1 MYFINQK
8 KDRQRNW
15 ISRCLLTVLTGLSPA
30 AFADCTGLP
39 PSTISVTRLESEP
52 ARNFDYSYR
61 TLRNLSDDYTRRDI
75 EVLGLT
81 RGLAV
86 ARFDIKGTVAKTPGE
101 RQECATFS
109 LRLEYGFSPLTVY
122 VGKEFPPG
130 SCAHDEIYRHEL
142 KHVNAYREHARKIET
157 EITETLKRRFEGS
170 TPWRNAAGDS
180 AGKLQIEID
189 ERWIPYITRML
200 NKVKTEHQAIDSVQE
215 YARVAGSCNGEIRQ
229 QISRRR

>member
-1 MYFINQK
+1 MYFIKQK
-8 KDRQRNW
+8 KSRQRNW
-15 ISRCLLTVLTGLSPA
+15 ISRCLLTILLGLPPA
-30 AFADCTGLP
+30 AFADCAGLP
-39 PSTISVTRLESEP
+39 PSTISVTRLETQL

-86 ARFDIKGTVAKTPGE
+86 ARFEIKGTVAKIPGK

-142 KHVNAYREHARKIET
+142 RHVDAYREHARKIET
-157 EITETLKRRFEGS
+157 EITEALKHRFERS
-170 TPWRNAAGDS
+170 TPWRNAAGES
-180 AGKLQIEID
+180 TGKLQIEID
-189 ERWIPYITRML
+189 ERWIPYVTRML
-200 NKVKTEHQAIDSVQE
+200 NKVNIDHRAIDSAEE
-215 YARVAGSCNGEIRQ
+215 YARVAASCNGEIKQR
-229 QISRRR
+229 ISRKR